1 MALQPVLEVEDL
13 RVTFQTLDGPVE
25 VVKGVGFRLYRGR
38 TLALVGESGSG
49 KSVTARAI
57 MRILPPSAR
66 ITGGRIRLHDPRWAA
81 PRDLA
86 ALDAGCRAMRAVRGG
101 SIAMIF
107 QEPMVSLSPVHAIG
121 DQIAEAARLHRDV
134 DAAQAA
140 DLARTL
146 LELAG
151 FAEPD
156 RALKTY
162 PFELSGGLRQR
173 AMIAMALVTHPGLLI
188 ADEPTTALDVTV
200 QARILQLIR
209 DLQRQLDMAVL
220 IITHDLGVVANVAD
234 DVTVMY
240 RGDVVEAGPARA
252 LLTRPRHAY
261 LQSLMN
267 AVPRMGLH
275 RDQRLQPVREIVP
288 DVPKLLADRFEP
300 IAPDQVGRPL
310 LQVAHVVKTFRLRAG
325 GGFGKGAAA
334 VRALDDVS
342 FTLHRGEALG
352 LVGESGCG
360 KTTLSKVVMRALPPD
375 AGSIQWFDDQGRGRD
390 VLTLTGE
397 ALARYRRQ
405 VQFVFQDPFGSLNP
419 RLTVF
424 ELIREPL
431 VIHGMGARAE
441 HEVLVKALLRLVGLA
456 PNSLNRYPHSFSGG
470 QRQRIG
476 IARALAVSPRVL
488 IMDEPVSALDV
499 SVQAQILN
507 LMRDLQRNLG
517 LSYVFIS
524 HNLAVVD
531 YLCDRILVMCRGHMV
546 EVAERAALFAAP
558 AHPYTRSLLA
568 AIPHPDIDRPLDF
581 DTILDEDQSDPGAWP
596 MPFTLDNDSGEW
608 AQVGDRHWV
617 RHASGQASGAA
628 ACAGG

>member
-1 MALQPVLEVEDL
+1 MALKPVLEVEDL
-13 RVTFQTLDGPVE
+13 HVTFHTLDGPVD
-25 VVKGVGFRLYRGR
+25 VVKGVGFRLYRGK

-66 ITGGRIRLHDPRWAA
+66 ITRGSIRLHDPRWAE
-81 PRDLA
+81 PRDLV
-86 ALDAGCRAMRAVRGG
+86 ALDAGCRTMRAVRGG

-107 QEPMVSLSPVHAIG
+107 QEPMVSLSPVHTVG
-121 DQIAEAARLHRDV
+121 EQIVEAALLHRHVAAAEATA
-134 DAAQAA
+134 
-140 DLARTL
+140 LARTL

-151 FAEPD
+151 FAEPE
-156 RALKTY
+156 RALRTY

-234 DVTVMY
+234 DITVMY
-240 RGDVVEAGPARA
+240 RGNVVEAGPARA

-261 LQSLMN
+261 LRSLMH
-267 AVPRMGLH
+267 AVPRMGLN

-288 DVPKLLADRFEP
+288 EVPKALADRFEP
-300 IAPDQVGRPL
+300 IAPDQVGKPL
-310 LQVAHVVKTFRLRAG
+310 LHVANVIKTFQLRSAG
-325 GGFGKGAAA
+325 WFGRRATAM
-334 VRALDDVS
+334 RALDDVG

-375 AGSIQWFDDQGRGRD
+375 AGCIRWFDDQGHPHD
-390 VLTLTGE
+390 VLTLTGK

-431 VIHGMGARAE
+431 VIHGMGTRSE
-441 HEVLVKALLRLVGLA
+441 HEVLVKDLLRLVGLE

-507 LMRDLQRNLG
+507 LMRDLQRDLG

-558 AHPYTRSLLA
+558 VHPYTRSLLA

-581 DTILDEDQSDPGAWP
+581 DKVLDEGQSDPGAWP
-596 MPFTLDNDSGEW
+596 APFTLNNDSGEW
-608 AQVGDRHWV
+608 VAVGDKHWV
-617 RHASGQASGAA
+617 RYATGQAGEAA
-628 ACAGG
+628 ACGGG